1 MTGTITAFTART
13 TDEAAIFAMLDEMY
27 AAWRAGDADAF
38 VRDYNE
44 DATAV
49 LPGSLRGSRQVI
61 RDSMA
66 AAFAGPLRGSS
77 TVDEPLSL
85 RFLGEDAAIA
95 VCRSGVLLAGES
107 AVPEDR
113 LMNATWV
120 FERRDGRWGV
130 AGYHNS
136 PAQVPAKA

>member
-1 MTGTITAFTART
+1 MSWTITASTART
-13 TDEAAIFAMLDEMY
+13 TDEAAIFTLLEEMY

-49 LPGSLRGSRQVI
+49 LPGSLRESRQVI
-61 RDSMA
+61 RDAMA
-66 AAFAGPLRGSS
+66 AAFAGPLRGTS

-85 RFLGEDAAIA
+85 RFLGDGAAIA
-95 VCRSGVLLAGES
+95 VCRTGVLLAGES
-107 AVPEDR
+107 VVPEDR
-113 LMNATWV
+113 LINATWV
-120 FERRDGRWGV
+120 FERRGGRWGV

-136 PAQVPAKA
+136 PAQVPANA